1 MIDACRWDSPNGTAL
16 PEYETDDL
24 ALIDPDPATAPAP
37 LPWPLPGPVP
47 ELCEPQLRARSS
59 EGEGYSNCPSS
70 VVGVA
75 ESGAEGQVPKTKA
88 SPPDVGDGK
97 SLARS
102 LLGEPDGEETPPAD
116 AGAE

>member
-24 ALIDPDPATAPAP
+24 ALIDPAPAP
-37 LPWPLPGPVP
+37 AALPLPLPWPVP

-59 EGEGYSNCPSS
+59 EGDGYSNAPSS

-97 SLARS
+97 GLARS
-102 LLGEPDGEETPPAD
+102 FRGEPEGEDMPPAE